1 MAPENTL
8 YFANPGA
15 EDNFK
20 PEFQFH
26 WADFNN
32 MEITDWRIFASQ
44 LLSIPMAHQLV
55 GYYTIADEKDDT
67 VSNSS
72 LSRDKKKAYEF
83 L

>member
-1 MAPENTL
+1 MTPEKTL

-32 MEITDWRIFASQ
+32 MEITDWRIIASQ

-55 GYYTIADEKDDT
+55 GYYTY
-67 VSNSS
+67 
-72 LSRDKKKAYEF
+72 SRRKGQDAKGAT
-83 L
+83 LISVLCS